1 MNKIVKLTINTSKGT
16 LHQKDSQLVDMP
28 ISQNLKDQRGPQILM
43 SKANSILDDIR
54 SYENNKQR
62 QSQVIELQSNF

>member
-16 LHQKDSQLVDMP
+16 LHQKDSQVVDMA
-28 ISQNLKDQRGPQILM
+28 ISQNFKDQRGKQILI

-54 SYENNKQR
+54 SYGQNK
-62 QSQVIELQSNF
+62 

>member
-16 LHQKDSQLVDMP
+16 LHHKDSQVIDMP
-28 ISQNLKDQRGPQILM
+28 ISQNLNDQRGQQILM

-62 QSQVIELQSNF
+62 